1 MKILHSRIL
10 RAFVIAAAPVLA
22 VVANAA
28 SQSEKLVP
36 IPAAKSPIATQSPVL
51 GAAWAGDR
59 LVSVGANGVVL
70 LSDDGGASFHQ
81 AQQVPVS
88 SVLTSVSFAGPRTGW
103 AVGHWG
109 VILATTDGGETWRIQ
124 RLSTEEDRPLFAVHF
139 FDPQRGVAVGLW
151 SLVLVTQ
158 DGGAT
163 WTEQRVNPK
172 AGTKSDFNLLGL
184 FPDGKGGIYATA
196 EKGQVLHSV
205 DYGRTWEYLD
215 TGYNGSLWCGA
226 MLDGGVLLVGG
237 QRGTLMRSEDGGR
250 SWTRIPL
257 KAASSITS
265 IAARNGDVMVVGL
278 DGFAAQ
284 SHDGGRTF
292 TESIRAGG
300 APLTAALPT
309 GPGKWLMFSQRGVVQ
324 DPAAK
329 PQNQN

>member
-1 MKILHSRIL
+1 MMILHSRVL
-10 RAFVIAAAPVLA
+10 RAFVVAAAPALA
-22 VVANAA
+22 VGAVAAPR
-28 SQSEKLVP
+28 SETLVP
-36 IPAAKSPIATQSPVL
+36 VPAAKSPVATQSPVL
-51 GAAWAGDR
+51 GAAWAGNR

-70 LSDDGGASFHQ
+70 LSDDQGVTFRQ
-81 AQQVPVS
+81 ALQVPVS
-88 SVLTSVSFAGPRTGW
+88 SVLTSVSFVGPKTGW

-109 VILATTDGGETWRIQ
+109 AILATTDGGETWRIQ

-139 FDPQRGVAVGLW
+139 FDAQHGVAVGLW

-163 WTEQRVNPK
+163 WTEQRVSRK
-172 AGTKSDFNLLGL
+172 AGIKSDLNLLGL
-184 FPDGKGGIYATA
+184 FPDGKGGVFATA

-205 DYGRTWEYLD
+205 DYGRTWQYLD

-250 SWTRIPL
+250 SWMRIPL
-257 KAASSITS
+257 KTASSITS
-265 IAARNGDVMVVGL
+265 IANRNGDVMIVGL
-278 DGFAAQ
+278 GGFAAQ

-300 APLTAALPT
+300 APLTAALAA
-309 GPGKWLMFSQRGVVQ
+309 GAGKWLTFSQRGVVQ
-324 DPAAK
+324 DDPAIS
-329 PQNQN
+329 QSHN